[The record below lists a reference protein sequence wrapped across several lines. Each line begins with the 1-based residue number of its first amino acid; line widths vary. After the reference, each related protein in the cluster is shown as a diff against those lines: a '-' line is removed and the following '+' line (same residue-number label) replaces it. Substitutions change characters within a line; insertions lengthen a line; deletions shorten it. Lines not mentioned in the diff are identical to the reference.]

1 MAASCPSGLRSLL
14 LSATTHDDDALD
26 HLTHPTHRHPR
37 PETACTAHGTR
48 SMSAA
53 ATTRPAAPRG
63 PRERI
68 RGLNTD
74 STKAR
79 LPSYQ
84 SEYSRRKALPPQAAT
99 KRPTVYSCCDSPVI
113 STDNGN
119 TLCLECGTV
128 HEESAIVSEVTFG
141 ETAGGAAMVEGGFIG
156 ENQRHAN
163 SMGGTMRGLGGMQS
177 RDQAEMLGRDAI
189 EKIGGTLNIPEGVRQ
204 QALSWYKLAM
214 NHTFIQGRRI
224 RTVAAVALYMA
235 ARRQKENTL
244 MLMDL
249 AEKIQVNVWALGD
262 TYKAFLKRLG
272 ERDPAQLVGNTA
284 VQEIE
289 PLMLKYCRKLEFGHD
304 SFRVAADA
312 CKILKRMKR
321 DWMVQGRQPAG
332 LCGACIIL
340 AARMNNFRRTVRE
353 VVYVVKV
360 ADSTI
365 NSRLYE
371 YKQTPSSV
379 LTINQFREFGQRL
392 KVTTQPPAI
401 WRREQ
406 KEERKEKRKLA
417 QAQQDSAAVLE
428 QTDGSESDAGPSTAP
443 ARASKRRKQNSNIP
457 PDAPSQGGEASGSA
471 PIEGA
476 QVGELD
482 GNDENLIDSL
492 EAAMEEV
499 EEGAPDD
506 DAFVIPKKRGR
517 PRKREMVVV
526 APEDLE
532 IEQEIESEVTEQIKD
547 WESIFKTFSQNSDHP
562 LLKASNWTAQQ
573 MARAHLDR
581 RDVPINLSA
590 DIDEDEFEDDPD
602 VANCIL
608 APAEVRRKEL
618 IWITENEDWL
628 RAQQKKL
635 LEAELE
641 AAEDKPKK
649 PKQRRKH
656 HQMGD
661 GSVLDGQ
668 PAASAAEAAHKMLKK
683 RSKQFSNHI
692 NYDRLKELFPG
703 AGKLASESEGTGSG
717 AGASPASAI
726 VRTPPAVVQ
735 QVPDE
740 MEEEEEEEEDE
751 YEQEDGEEEEDD
763 HAQYMSDEEEGFGEI
778 EDDY

>member
-1 MAASCPSGLRSLL
+1 
-14 LSATTHDDDALD
+14 
-26 HLTHPTHRHPR
+26 
-37 PETACTAHGTR
+37 
-48 SMSAA
+48 MSAA
-53 ATTRPAAPRG
+53 TVRRPAAPN
-63 PRERI
+63 RERI
-68 RGLNTD
+68 RSIN
-74 STKAR
+74 
-79 LPSYQ
+79 PSQNVPRIGYQ
-84 SEYSRRKALPPQAAT
+84 SEQTRRKALPPQQSAKKA
-99 KRPTVYSCCDSPVI
+99 PTVYKCCDNPVI
-113 STDNGN
+113 SAEEGS
-119 TLCLECGTV
+119 TLCYSCGTV
-128 HEESAIVSEVTFG
+128 HQESAIVSEITFG

-177 RDQAEMLGRDAI
+177 RDQAEMLGRDQI
-189 EKIGGTLNIPEGVRQ
+189 EKLGGTLNIPEGVRS

-214 NHTFIQGRRI
+214 NHNFIQGRRI

-235 ARRQKENTL
+235 SRRQKSNTL

-262 TYKAFLKRLG
+262 TYKSFLKKLG
-272 ERDPAQLVGNTA
+272 ERDPAQLVGTKA

-289 PLMLKYCRKLEFGHD
+289 PLMLKYCRKLEFADASHK
-304 SFRVAADA
+304 VANDA

-401 WRREQ
+401 WRREK

-417 QAQQDSAAVLE
+417 AIQGDSAAALE
-428 QTDGSESDAGPSTAP
+428 ESDGSEVEAEPSTAP
-443 ARASKRRKQNSNIP
+443 TRTSKRQKQNDGVSQEVVSQGEP
-457 PDAPSQGGEASGSA
+457 SGTALTDAPDLGD
-471 PIEGA
+471 
-476 QVGELD
+476 LD

-492 EAAMEEV
+492 DAAMEEA
-499 EEGAPDD
+499 EEGVQDD
-506 DAFVIPKKRGR
+506 EAFVMPKKRGR
-517 PRKREMVVV
+517 PKKREPVVI
-526 APEDLE
+526 ASEDLE

-547 WESIFKTFSQNSDHP
+547 WESTFQEFTENEKHP
-562 LLKASNWTAQQ
+562 LLQSTGWTAQQ

-581 RDVPINLSA
+581 RDVPVNTA
-590 DIDEDEFEDDPD
+590 PEIDEDEFEDDPD

-608 APAEVRRKEL
+608 APDEVRRKEL

-628 RAQQKKL
+628 RAQQLKL
-635 LEAELE
+635 LQAELE

-649 PKQRRKH
+649 PKQKRKH

-661 GSVLDGQ
+661 GSVLEGQ

-683 RSKQFSNHI
+683 RGKQFSNHI
-692 NYDRLKELFPG
+692 NYDRLKALFPG
-703 AGKLASESEGTGSG
+703 TNDASSPSGTGSG
-717 AGASPASAI
+717 SGGSPAASQA
-726 VRTPPAVVQ
+726 VQTPPVAP
-735 QVPDE
+735 VPEDQAE
-740 MEEEEEEEEDE
+740 GEEEEYEEPVEEEEDLE
-751 YEQEDGEEEEDD
+751 GNYR
-763 HAQYMSDEEEGFGEI
+763 SDEEGGFEGGYD
-778 EDDY
+778 DDY

>member
-1 MAASCPSGLRSLL
+1 
-14 LSATTHDDDALD
+14 
-26 HLTHPTHRHPR
+26 
-37 PETACTAHGTR
+37 
-48 SMSAA
+48 
-53 ATTRPAAPRG
+53 
-63 PRERI
+63 
-68 RGLNTD
+68 
-74 STKAR
+74 
-79 LPSYQ
+79 
-84 SEYSRRKALPPQAAT
+84 
-99 KRPTVYSCCDSPVI
+99 
-113 STDNGN
+113 
-119 TLCLECGTV
+119 
-128 HEESAIVSEVTFG
+128 
-141 ETAGGAAMVEGGFIG
+141 MVEGGFIG

-177 RDQAEMLGRDAI
+177 RDQAEMLGRDQI
-189 EKIGGTLNIPEGVRQ
+189 EKLGGTLNIPEGVRS

-214 NHTFIQGRRI
+214 NHNFIQGRRI

-235 ARRQKENTL
+235 SRRQKSNTL

-262 TYKAFLKRLG
+262 TYKSFLKKLG
-272 ERDPAQLVGNTA
+272 ERDPAQLVGTKA

-289 PLMLKYCRKLEFGHD
+289 PLMLKYCRKLEFADASHK
-304 SFRVAADA
+304 VANDA

-401 WRREQ
+401 WRREK

-417 QAQQDSAAVLE
+417 AIQGDSAAALE
-428 QTDGSESDAGPSTAP
+428 ESDGSEVEAEPSTAP
-443 ARASKRRKQNSNIP
+443 TRTSKRQKQNDGVSQEVVSQGEP
-457 PDAPSQGGEASGSA
+457 SGTALTDAPDLGD
-471 PIEGA
+471 
-476 QVGELD
+476 LD

-492 EAAMEEV
+492 DAAMEEA
-499 EEGAPDD
+499 EEGLQDD
-506 DAFVIPKKRGR
+506 EAFVMPKKRGR
-517 PRKREMVVV
+517 PKKREPVVI

-547 WESIFKTFSQNSDHP
+547 WESTFKEFTENEKHP
-562 LLKASNWTAQQ
+562 LLQSTGWTAQQ

-581 RDVPINLSA
+581 RDVPVNTA
-590 DIDEDEFEDDPD
+590 PEIDEDEFEDDPD

-608 APAEVRRKEL
+608 APDEVRRKEL

-628 RAQQKKL
+628 RAQQLKL
-635 LEAELE
+635 LQAELE

-649 PKQRRKH
+649 PKQKRKH

-661 GSVLDGQ
+661 GSVLEGQ

-683 RSKQFSNHI
+683 RGKQFSNHI
-692 NYDRLKELFPG
+692 NYDRLKALFPG
-703 AGKLASESEGTGSG
+703 TNDASSPSGTGSG
-717 AGASPASAI
+717 SGGSPAASQA
-726 VRTPPAVVQ
+726 VQTPPVAP
-735 QVPDE
+735 VPEDQAE
-740 MEEEEEEEEDE
+740 GEEEEYEEPVEEEEDLE
-751 YEQEDGEEEEDD
+751 GNYR
-763 HAQYMSDEEEGFGEI
+763 SDEEGGFEGGYD
-778 EDDY
+778 DDY

>member
-1 MAASCPSGLRSLL
+1 
-14 LSATTHDDDALD
+14 
-26 HLTHPTHRHPR
+26 
-37 PETACTAHGTR
+37 
-48 SMSAA
+48 
-53 ATTRPAAPRG
+53 
-63 PRERI
+63 
-68 RGLNTD
+68 
-74 STKAR
+74 
-79 LPSYQ
+79 
-84 SEYSRRKALPPQAAT
+84 
-99 KRPTVYSCCDSPVI
+99 
-113 STDNGN
+113 
-119 TLCLECGTV
+119 V
-128 HEESAIVSEVTFG
+128 HQESAIVSEITFG

-177 RDQAEMLGRDAI
+177 RDQAEMLGRDQI
-189 EKIGGTLNIPEGVRQ
+189 EKLGGTLNIPEGVRS

-214 NHTFIQGRRI
+214 NHNFIQGRRI

-235 ARRQKENTL
+235 SRRQKSNTL

-262 TYKAFLKRLG
+262 TYKSFLKKLG
-272 ERDPAQLVGNTA
+272 ERDPAQLVGTKA

-289 PLMLKYCRKLEFGHD
+289 PLMLKYCRKLEFADASHK
-304 SFRVAADA
+304 VANDA

-401 WRREQ
+401 WRREK

-417 QAQQDSAAVLE
+417 AIQGDSAAALE
-428 QTDGSESDAGPSTAP
+428 ESDGSEVEAEPSTAP
-443 ARASKRRKQNSNIP
+443 TRTSKRQKQNDGVSQEVVSQGEP
-457 PDAPSQGGEASGSA
+457 SGTALTDAPDLGD
-471 PIEGA
+471 
-476 QVGELD
+476 LD

-492 EAAMEEV
+492 DAAMEEA
-499 EEGAPDD
+499 EEGVQDD
-506 DAFVIPKKRGR
+506 EAFVMPKKRGR
-517 PRKREMVVV
+517 PKKREPVVI

-547 WESIFKTFSQNSDHP
+547 WESTFKEFTENEKHP
-562 LLKASNWTAQQ
+562 LLQSTGWTAQQ

-581 RDVPINLSA
+581 RDVPVNTA
-590 DIDEDEFEDDPD
+590 PEIDEDEFEDDPD

-608 APAEVRRKEL
+608 APDEVRRKEL

-628 RAQQKKL
+628 RAQQLKL
-635 LEAELE
+635 LQAELE

-649 PKQRRKH
+649 PKQKRKH

-661 GSVLDGQ
+661 GSVLEGQ

-683 RSKQFSNHI
+683 RGKQFSNHI
-692 NYDRLKELFPG
+692 NYDRLKALFPG
-703 AGKLASESEGTGSG
+703 TNDASSPSGTGSG
-717 AGASPASAI
+717 SGGSPAASQA
-726 VRTPPAVVQ
+726 VQTPPVAP
-735 QVPDE
+735 VPEDQAE
-740 MEEEEEEEEDE
+740 GEEEEYEEPVEEEEDLE
-751 YEQEDGEEEEDD
+751 GNYR
-763 HAQYMSDEEEGFGEI
+763 SDEEGGFEGGYD
-778 EDDY
+778 DDY